1 MRKSSSGKCS
11 DRQCNDDSSA
21 LSSNDM
27 ESRTENRSDNAD
39 LEDTADDD
47 EKFDASLIKQ
57 EDLTLKN
64 CNKYLNAVT
73 DTVTVTV
80 SPTMLLLTLPNTIP
94 KNDGDGAIQA
104 NILDFNHNDPTK
116 VKGYEI
122 MNTMMDN
129 VFQTIYNLFKDIGW
143 GPDGEVLFVNIDVS
157 SCPSSIQNANFT
169 S

>member
-1 MRKSSSGKCS
+1 
-11 DRQCNDDSSA
+11 
-21 LSSNDM
+21 M
-27 ESRTENRSDNAD
+27 EDRSDNGD
-39 LEDTADDD
+39 LKDVTGDTVGDKTASTKGEV

-104 NILDFNHNDPTK
+104 NILDCNHNDPAFR
-116 VKGYEI
+116 KGYEI
-122 MNTMMDN
+122 MNPMTDD
-129 VFQTIYNLFKDIGW
+129 VFQTSYN
-143 GPDGEVLFVNIDVS
+143 
-157 SCPSSIQNANFT
+157 
-169 S
+169 